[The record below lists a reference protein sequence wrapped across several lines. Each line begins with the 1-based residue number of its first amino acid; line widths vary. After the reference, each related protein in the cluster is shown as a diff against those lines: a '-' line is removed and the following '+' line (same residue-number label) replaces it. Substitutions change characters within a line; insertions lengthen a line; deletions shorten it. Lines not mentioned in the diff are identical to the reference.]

1 MKKGTGIAGVLAL
14 LCVFSISGCGNQTVE
29 EQSSTE
35 EVTTVAATTIA
46 TTAPPVAT
54 KKKTEPP
61 MTTTFETTTTHAPQP
76 NTTEM
81 VDKLSNDAKAA
92 AATATPEDLQ
102 KALKNI
108 RNYNDFFINNDTM
121 QYAMYNSKYHTQL
134 YVYH

>member
-14 LCVFSISGCGNQTVE
+14 LCVFSISGCGNKTVE

-46 TTAPPVAT
+46 ATAPPVAT

-61 MTTTFETTTTHAPQP
+61 MTTTFETTETTTTHAPQP

-121 QYAMYNSKYHTQL
+121 QYAMYNSQL
-134 YVYH
+134 LYYC